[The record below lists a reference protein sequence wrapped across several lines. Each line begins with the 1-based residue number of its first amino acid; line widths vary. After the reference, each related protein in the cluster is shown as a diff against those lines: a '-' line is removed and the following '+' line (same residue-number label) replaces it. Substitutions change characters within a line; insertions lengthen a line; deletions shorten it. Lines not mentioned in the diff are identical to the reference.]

1 MAPPSF
7 SILELEVL
15 ISVIGV
21 LIFFGSF
28 LALLFSAIFG
38 LGFARLLYVSGC
50 WCLRKMHQSYSLGGA
65 RTMNAIG
72 RIVPHH

>member
-7 SILELEVL
+7 STLELEVL
-15 ISVIGV
+15 ISVIGI

-38 LGFARLLYVSGC
+38 LGLARLFYVSGC
-50 WCLRKMHQSYSLGGA
+50 WCVRKIHDSLGGA